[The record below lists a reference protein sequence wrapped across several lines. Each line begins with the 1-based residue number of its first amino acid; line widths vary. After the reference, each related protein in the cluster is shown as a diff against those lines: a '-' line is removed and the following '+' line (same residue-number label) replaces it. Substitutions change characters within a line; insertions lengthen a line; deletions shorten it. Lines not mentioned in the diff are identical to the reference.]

1 MWLSLVALL
10 AGALPAA
17 PEKGKETPFV
27 VRLGVDLVQ
36 IDAVV
41 TDKKGHAVSDL
52 VAADFEILQDGRPQT
67 VTQAAFMGTVAS
79 EGAAGAP
86 APVLAPA
93 PGPAT
98 DDATVAAEP
107 SEAIVFVVDDLAL
120 SVNSVTAT
128 RRALLSFAD
137 GMDDTAQVFLLRTAA
152 RVVEMR
158 PVEGPA
164 ELRAAARA
172 LLPRLQPRGTDLL
185 QDPTGGSPSPFDL
198 QAQATGLYLNR
209 LLARRSLLS
218 LQDITDALRSW
229 KGRKTLVFFS
239 EGFPIWD
246 SSTKDAFSPFEDV
259 YGLGEDVLDEV
270 DRLTDLANRASVV
283 IHTVDPRGLLTAG
296 ISASDGSM
304 MTHDAILNTLQ
315 TRHTAL
321 HASQGSLS
329 RLAELT
335 GGLSVVNANDLGA
348 GVARILADSRGYYL
362 VGYEPPRETF
372 AKERPRFHRLEVRVK
387 RRGLKVRSR
396 KGFFGLSDAAVAAL
410 APPQTF

>member
-1 MWLSLVALL
+1 MGLSLVALL
-10 AGALPAA
+10 VGALSAA
-17 PEKGKETPFV
+17 SEKGRETPFV

-41 TDKKGHAVSDL
+41 TDKKGHAVTDL
-52 VAADFEILQDGRPQT
+52 VAADFEILQDGHPQT
-67 VTQAAFMGTVAS
+67 VTQAAFMGTLAG
-79 EGAAGAP
+79 EGAPGAA
-86 APVLAPA
+86 APL
-93 PGPAT
+93 PGPAPAG
-98 DDATVAAEP
+98 DDATIADEP

-120 SVNSVTAT
+120 SVNSVSAT

-137 GMDDTAQVFLLRTAA
+137 GMDDAAQVFLLRTAA

-158 PVEGPA
+158 PVGGPA
-164 ELRAAARA
+164 ELRAATRA
-172 LLPRLQPRGTDLL
+172 LLPRLGPRGADLL
-185 QDPTGGSPSPFDL
+185 QDPMGGTPSPFDL
-198 QAQATGLYLNR
+198 QAQATGRYLNR

-246 SSTKDAFSPFEDV
+246 SRRSETFSPFEEV
-259 YGLGEDVLDEV
+259 YGRGEDVLDEV
-270 DRLTDLANRASVV
+270 ERLTDLANRASVV

-304 MTHDAILNTLQ
+304 MTHDAILNALQ
-315 TRHTAL
+315 TRRAAL

-329 RLAELT
+329 RIAELT
-335 GGLSVVNANDLGA
+335 GGLSVLNANDLGA

-372 AKERPRFHRLEVRVK
+372 GRERPRFHRLEVRVK
-387 RRGLKVRSR
+387 RRGLRVRSR

>member
-1 MWLSLVALL
+1 MHLGVVALL
-10 AGALPAA
+10 AAALSGRAEP
-17 PEKGKETPFV
+17 GKETPFV

-36 IDAVV
+36 VDAVV
-41 TDKKGHAVSDL
+41 TDKKGHAVTDL
-52 VAADFEILQDGRPQT
+52 VAADFEILQDGRPQA
-67 VTQAAFMGTVAS
+67 VTQAAFMGSLEA
-79 EGAAGAP
+79 EGAP
-86 APVLAPA
+86 PVPLTVRE

-98 DDATVAAEP
+98 TGDDEPAEP
-107 SEAIVFVVDDLAL
+107 AEALVFVVDDLAL
-120 SVNSVTAT
+120 SANSVSAT

-137 GMDDTAQVFLLRTAA
+137 GMDDASQVFLLRTAA

-158 PVEGPA
+158 PVAGPA

-172 LLPRLQPRGTDLL
+172 ILPRLQPRGADLL
-185 QDPTGGSPSPFDL
+185 QDPMGGVPTPFDL
-198 QAQATGLYLNR
+198 QAQATGLYLNS
-209 LLARRSLLS
+209 LLARQSLLS

-246 SSTKDAFSPFEDV
+246 SRRRDTFSPFEDV
-259 YGLGEDVLDEV
+259 YGRGEEVLDAV

-296 ISASDGSM
+296 ISASDAST
-304 MTHDAILNTLQ
+304 MTHDAILNALQ

-329 RLAELT
+329 RIAELT
-335 GGLSVVNANDLGA
+335 GGLAVLNANDLGA

-362 VGYEPPRETF
+362 VGYEPPRDTF
-372 AKERPRFHRLEVRVK
+372 GQERPRFHRLEVKVK
-387 RRGLKVRSR
+387 RKGLKVRSR

-410 APPQTF
+410 APPTSY

>member
-1 MWLSLVALL
+1 MRLILMGILACAL
-10 AGALPAA
+10 AAA
-17 PEKGKETPFV
+17 PALGQQTPLV

-41 TDKKGHAVSDL
+41 TDKKGRAVTDL

-67 VTQAAFMGTVAS
+67 VTQAAFMGVL
-79 EGAAGAP
+79 AGAGGP
-86 APVLAPA
+86 GSPTLAELVDDRADEATAPA
-93 PGPAT
+93 
-98 DDATVAAEP
+98 DP

-120 SVNSVTAT
+120 SVSSVSAT
-128 RRALLSFAD
+128 RNALLSFAD
-137 GMDDTAQVFLLRTAA
+137 GMDDASQVFLLRTAA
-152 RVVEMR
+152 RLLEMR
-158 PVEGPA
+158 PVMGPA
-164 ELRAAARA
+164 ELRATARA
-172 LLPRLQPRGTDLL
+172 LVPRLEVRGEDLL
-185 QDPTGGSPSPFDL
+185 QNQTRTRYSPFDFR
-198 QAQATGLYLNR
+198 AQSTSHYLNS

-218 LQDITDALRSW
+218 LHDITDALRSW

-246 SSTKDAFSPFEDV
+246 SNREVLGPFEQV
-259 YGLGEDVLDEV
+259 YGLGDDVLDAV

-296 ISASDGSM
+296 ISASDATM
-304 MTHDAILNTLQ
+304 MSHQAIVDTLQ
-315 TRHTAL
+315 TRRQAL
-321 HASQGSLS
+321 HISQGSLS
-329 RLAELT
+329 RIADLT
-335 GGLSVVNANDLGA
+335 GGLSVLNTNDLGA

-372 AKERPRFHRLEVRVK
+372 AGERPRFHQLKVRVK
-387 RRGLKVRSR
+387 RPGLKVRSR

>member
-10 AGALPAA
+10 ASALSAA
-17 PEKGKETPFV
+17 PEKGKETPLV

-36 IDAVV
+36 VDAVV
-41 TDKKGHAVSDL
+41 VDKKGHAVTDL

-67 VTQAAFMGTVAS
+67 VTQAAFMGILAG
-79 EGAAGAP
+79 EGARGVPAAGA
-86 APVLAPA
+86 AA
-93 PGPAT
+93 
-98 DDATVAAEP
+98 DDTTVAAEP

-120 SVNSVTAT
+120 SVSSVSAT
-128 RRALLSFAD
+128 RRALLSFAN
-137 GMDDTAQVFLLRTAA
+137 GMDDASPVFLLRTAA

-158 PVEGPA
+158 PMEGLA

-185 QDPTGGSPSPFDL
+185 QDPMGAVLSPLDL
-198 QAQATGLYLNR
+198 QAQATGLYLSR

-246 SSTKDAFSPFEDV
+246 SATKGAFAPFEEV
-259 YGLGEDVLDEV
+259 YGRGEDVLDAV

-296 ISASDGSM
+296 ISASDASM
-304 MTHDAILNTLQ
+304 MSHDAILNTLQ
-315 TRHTAL
+315 TRRTAL
-321 HASQGSLS
+321 NASQGSLS
-329 RLAELT
+329 RIAELT
-335 GGLSVVNANDLGA
+335 GGLSLLNANDLGA
-348 GVARILADSRGYYL
+348 GVAQILGESRGYYL

-372 AKERPRFHRLEVRVK
+372 ARERPRFHRLEVRVK